1 MNTLL
6 KTVQG
11 SSTQLGSLM
20 EFEHIA
26 GLAEGKSDSTIDL
39 TILVMRKL
47 EAFLKESGLSS
58 DAALVTADDMR
69 NFIVHLQN
77 ARAFTDHPYAK
88 VQERVLS
95 DKTVNCY
102 TRSLRAAW
110 NRWVREGLVIS
121 SPFSKVKV
129 PKASEK
135 VIPAFSSGQI
145 KALLGAINT
154 STACG
159 FRDHTMICLYLDTA
173 CRLGELTGLRMDD
186 LNLKERCL
194 KVKGKGGRE
203 RVVPFGIKASKSLW
217 KYIKMYRPE
226 PMLPQQDYVFLT
238 KDGKRLTNNR
248 MQAKMKKYG
257 RKAEITGV
265 RCSIHTLRHTACL
278 MWIRNGG
285 DIFTLQKV
293 TGHSSLEVLRGYVNL
308 AQSDV
313 ATAHKKF
320 SPLDN
325 LG

>member
-1 MNTLL
+1 MKKLM
-6 KTVQG
+6 KTEQG
-11 SSTQLGSLM
+11 SSTQMESLM
-20 EFEHIA
+20 DFEHIS

-47 EAFLKESGLSS
+47 ESFLKDSGLST
-58 DAALVTADDMR
+58 DAALVTADDIR
-69 NFIVHLQN
+69 NFIRHLQN

-88 VQERVLS
+88 AQERSLS
-95 DKTVNCY
+95 DQSVNCY
-102 TRSLRAAW
+102 TRALRAAW
-110 NRWVREGLVIS
+110 NRWVRENLVSS

-135 VIPAFSSGQI
+135 VIPAFSPQQI

-154 STACG
+154 SRACG

-173 CRLGELTGLRMDD
+173 CRLSELTGLRMED

-203 RVVPFGIKASKSLW
+203 RIVPFGVKASKALW
-217 KYIKMYRPE
+217 KYIKVYRPE

-238 KDGKRLTNNR
+238 KDGRRLTNNQ

-257 RKAEITGV
+257 RKAGITGV
-265 RCSIHTLRHTACL
+265 RCSIHTLRHTSCL
-278 MWIRNGG
+278 FFCRNGG
-285 DIFTLQKV
+285 DIFNLQQIS
-293 TGHSSLEVLRGYVNL
+293 GHRSLEVLKRYVNL

-313 ATAHKKF
+313 GAAHKKF

>member
-1 MNTLL
+1 
-6 KTVQG
+6 
-11 SSTQLGSLM
+11 M
-20 EFEHIA
+20 EFEHIS
-26 GLAEGKSDSTIDL
+26 GLAEGKSDSTLDL

-47 EAFLKESGLSS
+47 EAFLTESGLST

-69 NFIVHLQN
+69 NFIRHLQN

-88 VQERVLS
+88 AQERSLS
-95 DKTVNCY
+95 DQSVNCY
-102 TRSLRAAW
+102 MRALRAAW
-110 NRWVREGLVIS
+110 NRWVREGLVPS
-121 SPFSKVKV
+121 SPFSKAKV
-129 PKASEK
+129 PRASEK
-135 VIPAFSSGQI
+135 VIPAFSPQQI

-154 STACG
+154 SRASG
-159 FRDHTMICLYLDTA
+159 FRDHTMICCYLDTA
-173 CRLGELTGLRMDD
+173 CRLSELTGLRMED

-203 RVVPFGIKASKSLW
+203 RIVPFGIKASKALW

-226 PMLPQQDYVFLT
+226 PMMPHQDYVFLT
-238 KDGKRLTNNR
+238 KDGRRLTNNQ

-257 RKAEITGV
+257 RKAKITGV

-285 DIFTLQKV
+285 DVFNLQAV
-293 TGHSSLEVLRGYVNL
+293 TGHRSLEVLKRYVNL

-313 ATAHKKF
+313 GAAHKKF